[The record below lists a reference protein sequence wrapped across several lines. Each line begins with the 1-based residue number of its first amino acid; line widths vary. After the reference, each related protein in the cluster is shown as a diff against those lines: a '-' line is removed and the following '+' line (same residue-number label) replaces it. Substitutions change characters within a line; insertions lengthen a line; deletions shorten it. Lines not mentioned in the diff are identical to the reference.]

1 MLEQIE
7 DMLEETYE
15 NLKAEVEYKD
25 VRQYEIKIG
34 LETRGITFEK
44 KIIYIWNY
52 HLTSDVNLARIK
64 EIIDKEIIL
73 NFYKKGE

>member
-1 MLEQIE
+1 MLELIE
-7 DMLEETYE
+7 EMLEETYE

-52 HLTSDVNLARIK
+52 HLTSDVNLDNIKNIINK
-64 EIIDKEIIL
+64 EIIR
-73 NFYKKGE
+73 FYIKKGE